1 MRRCEA
7 SPTLSGLG
15 FDDRMAGERTGK
27 ALWRSVVK
35 EDEHRQARVPGPV
48 RKR

>member
-1 MRRCEA
+1 
-7 SPTLSGLG
+7 LGL
-15 FDDRMAGERTGK
+15 DDRMAGERTGK

-35 EDEHRQARVPGPV
+35 EDEHRQTRGPVAV